1 MRIGYL
7 VSQYPAASH
16 TFIRRE
22 VVGLRARGFD
32 VETFSIR
39 PPTGVSKLADVDQR
53 EAQTTWYV
61 LPASAARLARSHAR
75 ALLERPGSYVSTL
88 RRALGHRVPGVRAL
102 LWAAFHFAESI
113 DLAGEIERRGV
124 EHLHNHF
131 ANSGANVGLLAAHF
145 LRLNWS
151 LTLHGTSEFDYPA
164 GQLLAEKIEAARF
177 VACVTHFG
185 RAQAMRIVDPKH
197 WHKFVIVRAGIERP
211 PLPPRDGPAPG
222 ANGSPQRALVLCVAR
237 LSPEKGHAGLLQA
250 FARLVAGGVD
260 AQLELLG
267 DGPDRPRIEEQ
278 IRVLGLGERVK
289 MRGQVSEDQV
299 LEALTRA
306 TVLVLASFMEGLPV
320 TLMEALALGVPVVA
334 PCVAGIPELVEH
346 GVSGLTFPPGD
357 WDRLA
362 QALRELLA
370 DPALQQ
376 RLAREGRRRVETE
389 YFVERSLEPL
399 VGAFGLPG
407 TL

>member
-1 MRIGYL
+1 MRIAYL

-22 VVGLRARGFD
+22 VTGLRARGFD

-39 PPTGVSKLADVDQR
+39 PPTGVAKLAGIDQR
-53 EAQTTWYV
+53 EAEATWYV
-61 LPASAARLARSHAR
+61 LPTSAARVARSHAR
-75 ALLERPGSYVSTL
+75 ALLKRPRAYASTL

-102 LWAAFHFAESI
+102 VWAAFHFVESI
-113 DLAGEIERRGV
+113 DLAGEIEKRGV
-124 EHLHNHF
+124 DHLHNHF
-131 ANSGANVGLLAAHF
+131 ANSGANVGLLAAHY

-164 GQLLAEKIEAARF
+164 GMLLAEKIEAANF

-197 WHKFVIVRAGIERP
+197 WHKFVIVRAGIDPP
-211 PLPPRDGPAPG
+211 PLPARDGAPAPG
-222 ANGSPQRALVLCVAR
+222 AARQRPLIVCVAR

-250 FARLVAGGVD
+250 FGRLVAAGFD
-260 AQLELLG
+260 ADLELLG
-267 DGPDRPRIEEQ
+267 DGPDRARIEEQ
-278 IRVLGLGERVK
+278 IRVLGLSERVQL
-289 MRGQVSEDQV
+289 RGQVSEDQV
-299 LEALTRA
+299 MEALSRA

-320 TLMEALALGVPVVA
+320 TLMEALALGVPVIA

-362 QALRELLA
+362 QVLRELLA

-376 RLAREGRRRVETE
+376 RLARKVRRRVEAE
-389 YFVERSLEPL
+389 FFVERSLEPL
-399 VGAFGLPG
+399 VGAFGLSSAR
-407 TL
+407 